1 MHKLENNS
9 IIKNPILF
17 YDPIFLDFISLE
29 EKDWIIKQTYYYKQ
43 YETPCELEK
52 IYSLHGLIHYNI
64 TPDHE
69 KEFSNIKD
77 HLESNERLI
86 NTLLSLY
93 KNLFEHMNEMIL
105 QINVI
110 TEVWK
115 QLKEMSKISK
125 DNKQQKFIKR
135 GLIPLINYLKHLKLK
150 I

>member
-1 MHKLENNS
+1 
-9 IIKNPILF
+9 
-17 YDPIFLDFISLE
+17 
-29 EKDWIIKQTYYYKQ
+29 
-43 YETPCELEK
+43 LEK

-64 TPDHE
+64 TPDNE

-77 HLESNERLI
+77 HLESNKKFI
-86 NTLLSLY
+86 NSLLSLY

-135 GLIPLINYLKHLKLK
+135 GLIPLINYLKHLKFK